1 MDELHRLRKL
11 PANKACANCGVVSAT
26 GHGAAVMTFGIF
38 VCHGCKSAH
47 QSFSHLCKSVSM
59 SYWSLAEVAKLR
71 DGGNERAR
79 ASWMARCSSAAR
91 LSPGSPGPPPRSS
104 FRSATSTS
112 AGTERPPEPAKPRSP
127 PPRPRARPNRRPR
140 RPRARARRPRRPLA
154 ARAPAPPARRRG
166 GSHAPAPA
174 ASRPAPAPAAVRPP
188 APVLASP
195 RAPQAG
201 CRARRRRARRCC

>member
-91 LSPGSPGPPPRSS
+91 LRFYRG
-104 FRSATSTS
+104 FHYI
-112 AGTERPPEPAKPRSP
+112 
-127 PPRPRARPNRRPR
+127 RAR
-140 RPRARARRPRRPLA
+140 
-154 ARAPAPPARRRG
+154 
-166 GSHAPAPA
+166 SE
-174 ASRPAPAPAAVRPP
+174 S
-188 APVLASP
+188 ASP
-195 RAPQAG
+195 LLCLSVGGHVFLRADA
-201 CRARRRRARRCC
+201 